1 MSIDLRTKVIEL
13 AQDYR
18 KAHAPLTPERLA
30 AGIGASLSYGK
41 LPEGR
46 FGALVPGQ
54 NHILIDQ
61 DSPPRR
67 QRFTLAHEVMHVLIQ
82 QDDELLSDL
91 HETYQG
97 QELERELEALC
108 NLGAAEMLLPG
119 QVVEAAMA
127 KKGQSPKLVPE
138 LSELHQVSEEVVI
151 IALAERGPV
160 PSIVLMA
167 GSRPLRVYFSAK
179 HPRIFDRVSRGTGFR
194 RDDPLVVAFETG
206 LPQKTKTTLPNHR
219 VLYGLEAYPKGG
231 RVYAVYKELQN

>member
-1 MSIDLRTKVIEL
+1 MDLRPKVIEL

-30 AGIGASLSYGK
+30 GGIGASLSYGK
-41 LPEGR
+41 LPEGK
-46 FGALVPGQ
+46 FGALVPEK

-61 DSPPRR
+61 ESSPKR

-82 QDDELLSDL
+82 QDDDLLSEL
-91 HETYQG
+91 HEAYAG
-97 QELERELEALC
+97 KELEKELEALC
-108 NLGAAEMLLPG
+108 NLGAAEMLLPSG
-119 QVVEAAMA
+119 VIDAALV

-138 LSELHQVSEEVVI
+138 LAELHQVSEEVVI
-151 IALAERGPV
+151 IALAERGPI

-167 GSRPLRVYFSAK
+167 GSKPLRVYFSAK
-179 HPRIFDRVSRGTGFR
+179 HPRIFDRVSRGAGFR

-206 LPQKTKTTLPNHR
+206 LPQKTKTTLPNHAG
-219 VLYGLEAYPKGG
+219 LYSLEAYPKGG